1 VTFGGNFIYYHLKR
15 GTVNPYGIESK
26 RIPIPLGTD
35 NGLESSVYIG
45 DKVTVLPWL
54 TIYGGVRYTHFA
66 YLGPSEVYTYIPD
79 APKTQENITDTL
91 LFGAGEHVKSYSGP
105 DFRIAVNLRTG
116 STSSI
121 KLSYNRIRQHLFMLT
136 NTVAIAPTDQWK
148 LTDYHIR
155 PPYGDQI
162 SAGFYKDFRNS
173 GIRASAELYIK
184 RIHDIV
190 EYRSGADFIGSAHIE
205 EDLLQGEQDAYGLE
219 LILEKERGRLNG
231 WLSYA
236 YSRSLITVDGSESWE
251 QINGGNSYPANYD
264 KPHALNVIL
273 NYRVNRRLS
282 LSGNMVYQTGRPV
295 TYPVSSYF
303 LNGQQVINY
312 SDRNAYRLPDYFR
325 IDLSVNLEGN
335 LKSKKNIHSYWMIN
349 IYNLTGRRNAYSVYY
364 RSEEGTINSY
374 RISIFGTT
382 VVSLSWNFK
391 FGNYASD

>member
-1 VTFGGNFIYYHLKR
+1 
-15 GTVNPYGIESK
+15 
-26 RIPIPLGTD
+26 
-35 NGLESSVYIG
+35 
-45 DKVTVLPWL
+45 
-54 TIYGGVRYTHFA
+54 
-66 YLGPSEVYTYIPD
+66 
-79 APKTQENITDTL
+79 
-91 LFGAGEHVKSYSGP
+91 
-105 DFRIAVNLRTG
+105 
-116 STSSI
+116 
-121 KLSYNRIRQHLFMLT
+121 
-136 NTVAIAPTDQWK
+136 
-148 LTDYHIR
+148 
-155 PPYGDQI
+155 
-162 SAGFYKDFRNS
+162 
-173 GIRASAELYIK
+173 LYIK

-205 EDLLQGEQDAYGLE
+205 EDILQGRQDAYGLE
-219 LILEKERGRLNG
+219 FILEKERGRLNG

-236 YSRSLITVDGSESWE
+236 YSRSLITVDGAGTWE
-251 QINGGNSYPANYD
+251 QINGGQRYPANYD
-264 KPHALNVIL
+264 KPHALNLIL

-303 LNGQQVINY
+303 LNGQKVINY

-335 LKSKKNIHSYWMIN
+335 LKSKKNIHSFWMIN

-364 RSEEGTINSY
+364 RSEEGSINSY